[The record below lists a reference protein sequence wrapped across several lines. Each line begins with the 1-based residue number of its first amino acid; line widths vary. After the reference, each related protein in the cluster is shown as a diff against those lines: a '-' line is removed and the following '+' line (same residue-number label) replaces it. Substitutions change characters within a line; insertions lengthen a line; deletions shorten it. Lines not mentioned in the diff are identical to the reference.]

1 MRISDWS
8 SDVCSSDLYDRER
21 KLWKEKVSAE
31 QDYPQARAALY
42 ETEIA
47 LQNVKQKLIAIGAA
61 GDSPSLSRLELR
73 APFDGA
79 IIEKH
84 ITLGESVRE
93 DASVLTLS
101 DLSTV
106 WVEFQIA
113 EKDLRSEERRV
124 GKEGVSTG
132 SSWWMPYNNKEK
144 KK

>member
-47 LQNVKQKLIAIGAA
+47 LQNVKQKLIAIGVA

-73 APFDGA
+73 APFDCA
-79 IIEKH
+79 IKIGR
-84 ITLGESVRE
+84 TSCRE
-93 DASVLTLS
+93 RVCQYVWYSGVAVVL
-101 DLSTV
+101 
-106 WVEFQIA
+106 
-113 EKDLRSEERRV
+113 
-124 GKEGVSTG
+124 
-132 SSWWMPYNNKEK
+132 K
-144 KK
+144 KKKKKTKRKS